1 MGFGCE
7 HAWDLAL
14 DPSKVLFKSKICS
27 SSFAWTERE
36 PYAPYH
42 INHLTLWIG
51 ADFRCV
57 CAHLQ
62 IWTTSVR
69 YGRGYDKCINHH
81 AAMQHQQGGVAV
93 YVYIALARSR
103 GRPGWLLASI
113 CMIKL
118 IAKQQAANWMPKFS
132 VKHSSYAV
140 NRLNVLV

>member
-62 IWTTSVR
+62 IWTTS
-69 YGRGYDKCINHH
+69 DTDDF
-81 AAMQHQQGGVAV
+81 
-93 YVYIALARSR
+93 R